1 MLKPTFVALSLL
13 LLTATGA
20 SADPISGAIAAF
32 SAFLSSG
39 GIVAGIVK
47 IAIVAAANFGMSLI
61 QQAQARRQARKN
73 QRPSGVTLSV
83 QMGDTVPRSYLIGTR
98 ATAGRRVYIGT
109 WGEVDKTPNAY
120 LTDVIEL
127 SCLPNHAGPQG
138 LDRVWIGD
146 KEVMILWDQPAA
158 DGRGYPV
165 QEYRVGGTDYLWLK
179 FLDGSQ
185 TVADPFLVAK
195 FGNLAE
201 RPFKSTMIGRGCQ
214 AVILTARINQDL
226 FKSGLPQGIYQPKPM
241 RLYDLRKD
249 STNGGTG
256 THRWS
261 DPSTWEPSDN
271 LPLQIYNVSRG
282 IYYGGRWVHGG
293 RNFAQHRLPASSWIA
308 ALNEADR
315 LLSGRKQ
322 YRGGLEVFV
331 DQDPLELIEDL
342 RIGCAA
348 RLAEVGGILKILVGA
363 PAAAVYSF
371 TDAQIVVTN
380 DQDFE
385 PFPTV
390 SATHNTITAVYPE
403 PEQRW
408 ADKDAPE
415 RSSEAL
421 IARDG
426 GERLPVAERFDA
438 VSIVDQVLCLMS
450 TMIDEEQR
458 WRIHEFVLPPDA
470 SALEP
475 NDVVSWSSDRNAY
488 SNKKFLVVRA
498 ISLSGLLQRLLLK
511 EIDPTDYDPPEIL
524 LPPVVGPTGPIA
536 PPAQP
541 LYGWQALPATIYDTD
556 GNARRPS
563 IKVICAPD
571 QDDVAKVWVQV
582 RLKSTAAGVFDS
594 DSTPYA
600 APHEWV
606 LNGTFLP
613 ATLYQAR
620 GKFVPYSRRETE
632 WSDWIDVMTPN
643 VRLTSGLDFDPY
655 VGTVGFDSLADDLKD
670 YQDWLG
676 SGRREILEKLEK
688 IGLIVADQDFGNA
701 VERQQLREQLTATR
715 DNITAEYM
723 RQVEVL
729 VTADAALASS
739 ITSLTA
745 TVNANKAEYLAQ
757 VQVLVNADTALTQSL
772 NTLTANFGSFQSSV
786 DSQLVALG
794 DEDEALGLRV
804 DTLES
809 EITTAE
815 GSITANASAISALQ
829 TRVTTAEGDITAIAD
844 SVSDLEVSVGNVSAS
859 GRFRTTVEATPA
871 GALARIGLSVSATA
885 GGATSAAA
893 MYLDALAGGLS
904 RIAFEADQF
913 LVVAGGNLNNPFV
926 VDGNAIRM
934 NVANIGTV
942 NAGVINFGN
951 GKVIIDENGFV
962 VTAG

>member
-1 MLKPTFVALSLL
+1 MLKAAFVALSLL

-73 QRPSGVTLSV
+73 LRPSGVTLSV

-98 ATAGRRVYIGT
+98 ATAGRRVYAGT

-138 LDRVWIGD
+138 LDRAWIGD
-146 KEVMILWDQPAA
+146 KEVTILWDQPAA

-165 QEYRVGGTDYLWLK
+165 QEYRAGGTDYLWLK

-256 THRWS
+256 THRWT

-271 LPLQIYNVSRG
+271 LPLQIYNIGRG

-331 DQDPLELIEDL
+331 DQDPLEVIEDL
-342 RIGCAA
+342 RLGCAA

-371 TDAQIVVTN
+371 TDAQIVVTS

-438 VSIVDQVLCLMS
+438 VSIVDQVQCLMS

-655 VGTVGFDSLADDLKD
+655 DGTIGFDNLADDLKD

-676 SGRREILEKLEK
+676 SGRREILEKLEE
-688 IGLIVADQDFGNA
+688 IGLIVADQDLGNA
-701 VERQQLREQLTATR
+701 AERQKLREQLTATR
-715 DNITAEYM
+715 DNITAEYT
-723 RQVEVL
+723 REVQVL
-729 VTADAALASS
+729 VGADTALASS
-739 ITSLTA
+739 ITSLT
-745 TVNANKAEYLAQ
+745 T
-757 VQVLVNADTALTQSL
+757 S
-772 NTLTANFGSFQSSV
+772 FGGFQSSV
-786 DSQLVALG
+786 TQSLASLSSADQALALSV
-794 DEDEALGLRV
+794 EELEAELFDPASGLP
-804 DTLES
+804 
-809 EITTAE
+809 
-815 GSITANASAISALQ
+815 SIASAVSALQ
-829 TRVTTAEGDITAIAD
+829 VQVNGQGDDIEAMADQIASLETQVGD
-844 SVSDLEVSVGNVSAS
+844 VSSSVNV
-859 GRFRTTVEATPA
+859 R
-871 GALARIGLSVSATA
+871 ATA
-885 GGATSAAA
+885 
-893 MYLDALAGGLS
+893 
-904 RIAFEADQF
+904 
-913 LVVAGGNLNNPFV
+913 VAGGSGGFSRWAVLVRTSTGDWSAQAGLYLETHATLPSRILLDAQQLFFGDLSSGAAPINPLVYDSGRWRLNV
-926 VDGNAIRM
+926 LDVGHIE
-934 NVANIGTV
+934 
-942 NAGVINFGN
+942 AGDIDFGN
-951 GKVIIDENGFV
+951 GKVIIDENGIV
-962 VTAG
+962 VSS

>member
-1 MLKPTFVALSLL
+1 MLKAAFITLSIL
-13 LLTATGA
+13 LLTAAGA

-83 QMGDTVPRSYLIGTR
+83 QMGDAVPRSYLIGTR

-146 KEVMILWDQPAA
+146 KEVTILWNLPAA

-165 QEYRVGGTDYLWLK
+165 QEYRVGGTDFLWIK

-195 FGNLAE
+195 FGTLAE
-201 RPFKSTMIGRGCQ
+201 RPFKSTMIARGCQ

-261 DPSTWEPSDN
+261 DPSTWEASDN

-282 IYYGGRWVHGG
+282 IYYDGRWLHGG

-331 DQDPLELIEDL
+331 DQDPLEVIEDL

-371 TDAQIVVTN
+371 TDAQIVVTS

-415 RSSEAL
+415 KSSATL
-421 IARDG
+421 LARDD
-426 GERLPVAERFDA
+426 GERLPVATRFDA
-438 VSIVDQVLCLMS
+438 VSIVDQVQCLMS
-450 TMIDEEQR
+450 TMIEEEQR
-458 WRIHEFVLPPDA
+458 WRTHELVLPPDA

-511 EIDPTDYDPPEIL
+511 EIDPADYDPPEIL

-541 LYGWQALPATIYDTD
+541 LYGWQAVPATIYDTD

-600 APHEWV
+600 DPYEWV

-655 VGTVGFDSLADDLKD
+655 DGTIGFDNLADDLKD

-676 SGRREILEKLEK
+676 SGRREILEKLEE
-688 IGLIVADQDFGNA
+688 ISLIVADQDLGNA
-701 VERQQLREQLTATR
+701 VERQKLREQLTATR
-715 DNITAEYM
+715 DKITAEYT
-723 RQVEVL
+723 REVQVL
-729 VTADAALASS
+729 VAADTALASS
-739 ITSLTA
+739 ITSLT
-745 TVNANKAEYLAQ
+745 T
-757 VQVLVNADTALTQSL
+757 S
-772 NTLTANFGSFQSSV
+772 FSGFQSSV
-786 DSQLVALG
+786 TQSLASLSSADQALALSV
-794 DEDEALGLRV
+794 EELEASVFDPATGLPSV
-804 DTLES
+804 
-809 EITTAE
+809 
-815 GSITANASAISALQ
+815 ASAVSALQ
-829 TRVTTAEGDITAIAD
+829 VQVNGQGDDIEAMADQIASLETQVGD
-844 SVSDLEVSVGNVSAS
+844 VSSSVNV
-859 GRFRTTVEATPA
+859 R
-871 GALARIGLSVSATA
+871 ATA
-885 GGATSAAA
+885 
-893 MYLDALAGGLS
+893 
-904 RIAFEADQF
+904 
-913 LVVAGGNLNNPFV
+913 VAGGSGGFSRWAVQVKTSTSDWSAQAGLYVETHATLPSRILLDAQQLFFGDLSSGAAPINPLV
-926 VDGNAIRM
+926 YSGGRWRSEAQD
-934 NVANIGTV
+934 IGTV
-942 NAGVINFGN
+942 YAGTINFGN
-951 GKVIIDENGFV
+951 GRVIIDENGIV
-962 VTAG
+962 VTS